1 MEHWRAILIVA
12 AIVLMAFFGLVG
24 WIGRNDGHG
33 PDV

>member
-12 AIVLMAFFGLVG
+12 AIVLLAFFALVG
-24 WIGRNDGHG
+24 WIGHDGGHG